1 MSKCHS
7 QLMRCEWRDAV
18 GINLS
23 QVLNVL
29 FEFKNVICQN
39 NILNSYLN
47 GDVLLSILWCST
59 IYPVT
64 SPIPMLLHVIRFS
77 LLLVHCILQWKYN
90 Y

>member
-7 QLMRCEWRDAV
+7 QLMRCEQRDAV

-29 FEFKNVICQN
+29 FKFKNVICHN
-39 NILNSYLN
+39 NISNSYFN
-47 GDVLLSILWCST
+47 GDMLLGIRCCT

-64 SPIPMLLHVIRFS
+64 SPFP
-77 LLLVHCILQWKYN
+77 CYCT
-90 Y
+90 